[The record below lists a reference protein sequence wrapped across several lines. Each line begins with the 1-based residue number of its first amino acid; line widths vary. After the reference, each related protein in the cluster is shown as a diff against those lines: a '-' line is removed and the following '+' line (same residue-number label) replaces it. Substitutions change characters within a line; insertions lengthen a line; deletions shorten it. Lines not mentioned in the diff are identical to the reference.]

1 MSILKRMNGIPVYT
15 NIDEALEWGKS
26 NGMLGYHVHKHMS
39 VTGYMGGRNHAD
51 MPLRSVELP
60 VKTKG
65 KPGYKP
71 KIGSR
76 VISTIAGESTS
87 VKVTA
92 KTTYDRKGF
101 PILLEKDKVKSVEQA
116 VDALPTRVVP
126 NVINVPAPIANRIPI
141 PRTPILRPTA
151 ARTSSAGSSGYSGG
165 GGY

>member
-1 MSILKRMNGIPVYT
+1 MSILKRVNGIPVYT
-15 NIDEALEWGKS
+15 NINEALEWGRS
-26 NGMLGYHVHKHMS
+26 NNMLGYHVHKHMS

-51 MPLRSVELP
+51 MPLRSIELP
-60 VKTKG
+60 IKTKG

-87 VKVTA
+87 IKVTA

-101 PILLEKDKVKSVEQA
+101 PILLEEDKVESVGQ
-116 VDALPTRVVP
+116 VVGALPIPVVP
-126 NVINVPAPIANRIPI
+126 NVRNVPI
-141 PRTPILRPTA
+141 PRTSILRPTA

>member
-15 NIDEALEWGKS
+15 NINEALEWGRS
-26 NGMLGYHVHKHMS
+26 NNMLGYHVHKHMS

-51 MPLRSVELP
+51 MPLRFIELP
-60 VKTKG
+60 IKTKG

-87 VKVTA
+87 IKVTA

-101 PILLEKDKVKSVEQA
+101 PILEEENKVESVEQ
-116 VDALPTRVVP
+116 VVNALPIRVVP
-126 NVINVPAPIANRIPI
+126 NVRNVPAPIANRIPI
-141 PRTPILRPTA
+141 PTTPILRPTA